1 MEENIQM
8 QVTDQQSL
16 VEDSFSSIER
26 LEGEMKDIENKFQSL
41 DNEESGQ

>member
-26 LEGEMKDIENKFQSL
+26 LEVEMKDIENKFQSL